1 MQYFVDKSFVKEYQ
15 AWEGTKMSS
24 KKTFRWLLILIVISL
39 LLASCA
45 GSPAQPT
52 PVPIPP
58 TATPIPPTVTPI
70 PSPTSPPT
78 PTAIPGTKDPL
89 TAGNFKF
96 QITEVRIADA
106 INNLPGNSLSNYKG
120 ALVKAA
126 NGFVP
131 QAAQPGDMLLIVL
144 IKLQTGDK
152 QSFLDSDLKI
162 IEGDTK
168 KSAVAILTLDEADLV
183 VWVYDVKPSSK
194 SFLLVF
200 PDDIMID
207 LTPLI
212 P

>member
-1 MQYFVDKSFVKEYQ
+1 MN
-15 AWEGTKMSS
+15 S
-24 KKTFRWLLILIVISL
+24 KKTFHRSCILIVISL

-45 GSPAQPT
+45 GRPAQPT
-52 PVPIPP
+52 LTPIPP
-58 TATPIPPTVTPI
+58 TDTPIPPTVTPI
-70 PSPTSPPT
+70 PSPTLPPT
-78 PTAIPGTKDPL
+78 PTAIPGSKDPL
-89 TAGNFKF
+89 TVGNFKF

-106 INNLPGNSLSNYKG
+106 INNLPGTSVSNYKG
-120 ALVKAA
+120 ALVMAA

-131 QAAQPGDMLLIVL
+131 QAAQPGNVLLIVL

-162 IEGDTK
+162 TEGDTQ
-168 KSAVAILTLDEADLV
+168 KSAVAILTLDEKDLV

-200 PDDIMID
+200 PGDVMID